1 MPLGLRRSSS
11 LKAIALSCLWDG
23 CGPGQRA
30 GQRLFGEVFGPFF
43 AILCIFGAF
52 WTHLM
57 SSWFFLPTFFD
68 FGWILD
74 GFWKDLERYLE
85 GRFVDFSHFSH
96 KLRFCVNVNKTLC
109 GRMYFQGP
117 LSKKHVNF
125 QKKARKNR
133 GHHGVGKNQGEIH
146 TITEFGTVLGLS
158 GTGLG
163 GSWNSSGRFWPPLG
177 RFLHVLARTF
187 F

>member
-1 MPLGLRRSSS
+1 MLAEFLPLGLRRSSS

-23 CGPGQRA
+23 CRPGQRA

-52 WTHLM
+52 WIHLM
-57 SSWFFLPTFFD
+57 SSWFLLPTFFD

-85 GRFVDFSHFSH
+85 GRFVDFSHFSY
-96 KLRFCVNVNKTLC
+96 KLRICVKVNKTLR
-109 GRMYFQGP
+109 GRMNFQGR

-125 QKKARKNR
+125 QKNARKKR
-133 GHHGVGKNQGEIH
+133 
-146 TITEFGTVLGLS
+146 
-158 GTGLG
+158 
-163 GSWNSSGRFWPPLG
+163 
-177 RFLHVLARTF
+177 
-187 F
+187 